1 MHPEHQGLEVPR
13 AQVQKHLN
21 HPDSFR
27 LRNNAQIFL
36 IFHINRSEAI
46 HMVDE
51 KMKNTQQHTIY
62 AWCVHTGK
70 LHLMNTDTGSL
81 VSENKAYLFLF

>member
-1 MHPEHQGLEVPR
+1 MHLEHQGLEVPR

-27 LRNNAQIFL
+27 SRNNAQIFL

-46 HMVDE
+46 HMVDKKDE
-51 KMKNTQQHTIY
+51 KHATAHYECMV
-62 AWCVHTGK
+62 C
-70 LHLMNTDTGSL
+70 
-81 VSENKAYLFLF
+81 AYWQDLLN

>member
-27 LRNNAQIFL
+27 SRNNAQILL
-36 IFHINRSEAI
+36 IFHINISEAI
-46 HMVDE
+46 HMVG
-51 KMKNTQQHTIY
+51 KNMKNMQQHTMY
-62 AWCVHTGK
+62 AWCVHNGELCLT
-70 LHLMNTDTGSL
+70 NTDTGSL
-81 VSENKAYLFLF
+81 V